1 MIRKTRRVN
10 LPEAG
15 VNITSLMDV
24 LTTLLFF
31 LITSF
36 NVNSVTVDTPDKI
49 QLPESVVKAQGE
61 EAITVSLS
69 KNGIWFGGQMV
80 AKVSSFSFSPKDIA
94 DDKRTLIPLQ
104 NFLTKEL
111 KKKYAFFKDVGDLS
125 KLPPNRIIIQAD
137 KEMPFSLV
145 KLMLHTSAATGY
157 ADYQFIV
164 VNEGG

>member
-1 MIRKTRRVN
+1 MTKRRRVN

-36 NVNSVTVDTPDKI
+36 SVNSVTLDTPDKI
-49 QLPESVVKAQGE
+49 VLPSSEIKAQAE
-61 EAITVSLS
+61 EAITVALS
-69 KNGIWFGGQMV
+69 KSGIWANGQLV
-80 AKVSSFSFSPKDIA
+80 AKINGQSFIKKDIA
-94 DDKRTLIPLQ
+94 DDQRTVIPLRD
-104 NFLTKEL
+104 FLTKEL
-111 KKKYAFFKDVGDLS
+111 KKRYSFFKDVGDLS

-137 KEMPFSLV
+137 KDMPFSLV

-157 ADYQFIV
+157 ADYQFVV